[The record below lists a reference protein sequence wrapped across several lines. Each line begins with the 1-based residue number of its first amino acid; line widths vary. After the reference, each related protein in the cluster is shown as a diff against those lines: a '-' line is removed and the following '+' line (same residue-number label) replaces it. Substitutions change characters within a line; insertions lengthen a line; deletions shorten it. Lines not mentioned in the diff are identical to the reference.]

1 MKYLFKEAK
10 MYKIRKCTNC
20 KEDIFPGQ
28 NMYGSCC
35 SPECFEAVVNS
46 PEYKAWVKKEEE
58 KEKK

>member
-1 MKYLFKEAK
+1 